1 VKVEIIVPE
10 HESAAIELHEL
21 AGDYWVAKVESLSPT
36 LIEEVGRRS
45 PDFWT
50 ISRTASEISIVSAV
64 NAHPEVTSVE
74 GPWTAFGIVGTLDF
88 ALTGI
93 LSRCSTLLAEAAIS
107 VFAVSTYDTDYFL
120 VRRQSAAAAM
130 DAWRAGGLVI

>member
-1 VKVEIIVPE
+1 MKVEINVPE
-10 HESAAIELHEL
+10 RDVAAIKLYEL
-21 AGDYWVAKVESLSPT
+21 AGDYWIAKAESLFPT

-45 PDFWT
+45 PDFWS
-50 ISRTASEISIVSAV
+50 ISRTASEISIVSTM
-64 NAHPEVTSVE
+64 NAHPEFTSVE